1 MKVEI
6 LTLGCKVNHYESE
19 AMAELFKNKGYE
31 IVKDQPADV
40 YIINTCTVTGMSDR
54 KSRQM
59 ISRAKN
65 ENEDALIAVVGCYSQ
80 IAPSDIEK
88 LDEVDVILGTTNRYK
103 IVEACEEARRENKR
117 INLVEKLEKGKI
129 FEPLKV
135 VDNSE
140 KTRAYVKI
148 QEGCNQFCT
157 YCIIPYARGPITSR
171 DRFDIIEEVKKLA
184 QNGYKE
190 IVLTGI
196 HVASYGKDKDDEDA
210 LIELIEEISKI
221 DGIERIRFSSLEPN
235 IVTKEFLE
243 RLKNTKKVCDHFHL
257 SLQAGSSSV
266 LKRMNR
272 KYDYETYRDKINL
285 IREVFANAGLTTDI
299 IVGFPGETDY
309 EFEETIKAVHELNF
323 SKVHVFRY
331 SRRIGT
337 PAARFK
343 DQVDGAVKKE
353 RSKILIELSEKKMI
367 EFIESQIGTE
377 TNVLFETKKDSF
389 YQGYS
394 TSYLKVEAMGENLE
408 GQIKRV
414 RLVGYEKED
423 SEIKAFG
430 EILD

>member
-272 KYDYETYRDKINL
+272 KYDYETYREKVNI
-285 IREVFANAGLTTDI
+285 IGEVFPNAGLTTDI
-299 IVGFPGETDY
+299 IVGFPGETEE
-309 EFEETIKAVHELNF
+309 EFEDTIKAVKELNF

-337 PAARFK
+337 PAAKFK
-343 DQVDGAVKKE
+343 DQVDGSVKKE
-353 RSKILIELSEKKMI
+353 RSKRLIELSEKKMI
-367 EFIESQIGTE
+367 GFIESQIGNSVE
-377 TNVLFETKKDSF
+377 VLFETKKGNL
-389 YQGYS
+389 YEGYS
-394 TSYLKVEAMGENLE
+394 TSYLKVEVEGKGLE

-414 RLVGYEKED
+414 RLKGYEKEGID
-423 SEIKAFG
+423 IKAYG
-430 EILD
+430 ELID